1 MITGV
6 GSILALSV
14 PIFGVNPI
22 KGQIFTQ
29 FVNVFALPLVVMSLL
44 FLWNRKN
51 AGLPDKRVLTNIIM
65 VCAFIFSLII
75 MGNGLVDIFST

>member
-1 MITGV
+1 M
-6 GSILALSV
+6 ALSV
-14 PIFGVNPI
+14 PVFGVNPI

-51 AGLPDKRVLTNIIM
+51 AGLPEKRLLTNLIM
-65 VCAFIFSLII
+65 ACAFIFSLII
-75 MGNGLVDIFST
+75 MANGLSDIFD